1 MATPPKNKSN
11 RFGLFGGFKGSKSQK
26 QKPKNVRLAEKDAK
40 RRKKEQEKQQKAS
53 AKAAKPTKVKTG
65 KTPTSKI
72 PTVSTS
78 TPKLTPTDY
87 KPHFRKKRQARK
99 VKIIGKLEKSL
110 PAVIEPSTVIDT
122 GNKKL
127 DAYVKNTID
136 NWYEGP
142 LDKDDIEG
150 IEKRKEGLTIQEI
163 TSIVSKDLDIDSV
176 TNLNLG
182 DEPGEK
188 PYIELEEIDQNTAD
202 FIRQNNQTVSPTG
215 ETKQA
220 IGFIPGSEVYE
231 EDTVVKPTPIPGMFK
246 PDGKGGYEPLMEKQE
261 VVIKQSLGQNDRV
274 VIADKAGNIET
285 QANQAQEYTLPE
297 FEAAVTKE
305 ELSKWRKD
313 AYWNSQVQKY
323 KDDWYNPDPSTFF
336 IEEMKEEGGELIED
350 VFVGPNES

>member
-40 RRKKEQEKQQKAS
+40 RRKKEQEKQQKTA
-53 AKAAKPTKVKTG
+53 ALAAKPTKVKTG

-78 TPKLTPTDY
+78 TPKLTSTDY
-87 KPHFRKKRQARK
+87 KPHFIKKRQARK
-99 VKIIGKLEKSL
+99 VKIIGKLEESL

-127 DAYVKNTID
+127 DAYVKDTID

-142 LDKDDIEG
+142 LDKNDIEC
-150 IEKRKEGLTIQEI
+150 IEKRKQGLTIEEI

-188 PYIELEEIDQNTAD
+188 PYIELE
-202 FIRQNNQTVSPTG
+202 
-215 ETKQA
+215 
-220 IGFIPGSEVYE
+220 
-231 EDTVVKPTPIPGMFK
+231 
-246 PDGKGGYEPLMEKQE
+246 
-261 VVIKQSLGQNDRV
+261 
-274 VIADKAGNIET
+274 
-285 QANQAQEYTLPE
+285 
-297 FEAAVTKE
+297 
-305 ELSKWRKD
+305 
-313 AYWNSQVQKY
+313 
-323 KDDWYNPDPSTFF
+323 
-336 IEEMKEEGGELIED
+336 
-350 VFVGPNES
+350 